1 MGCLIDDLDRFL
13 RTEGIR
19 IVAGSGGVRAGGV
32 PLSEDDIDGLGSMD
46 LEGMDR
52 ADLEDLLDRA
62 ENLRDDLEDLPP
74 EEESS
79 EEYALWD
86 SRLFR
91 LENFIDRVQERLDD
105 PGEKEKE

>member
-19 IVAGSGGVRAGGV
+19 IVAGSGGIRAGGV
-32 PLSEDDIDGLGSMD
+32 PLSEEDIDGLSSMD
-46 LEGMDR
+46 LDGKDR
-52 ADLEDLLDRA
+52 ADLEDLLDSA
-62 ENLRDDLEDLPP
+62 EDLRDDLEDLPP

-86 SRLFR
+86 SCLAN
-91 LENFIDRVQERLDD
+91 LVNFIDRVLERLDA
-105 PGEKEKE
+105 PEEEEKE